1 MGVAVRKDR
10 RYTYQDYCGWPDE
23 ERWEIIDGVA
33 YNMSPA
39 PTVKHQRIVGQ
50 LLRKA
55 ADGFEARGCS
65 LFIAPTD
72 VVLDDFN
79 VVQPD
84 VFVVCDKNKIT
95 EKNIQGAPDLI
106 VEVISPSTGV
116 KDKRGKRNL
125 YEKVG
130 VKDYIII
137 FPEEEMVE
145 WYRLEEGRYS
155 TPQIFDWDETM
166 TLESFD
172 MELNLW
178 EIFGKEKAQE
188 PE

>member
-1 MGVAVRKDR
+1 MGLAVKKDR
-10 RYTYQDYCGWPDE
+10 RYTYQDYRSWPDE
-23 ERWEIIDGVA
+23 ERWEIIEGVA

-55 ADGFEARGCS
+55 AEGIEERGCS

-72 VVLDDFN
+72 VVFDDLN

-95 EKNIQGAPDLI
+95 EKNIKGVPDLI

-116 KDKRGKRNL
+116 KDKREKRNL

-130 VKDYIII
+130 VKDYFII
-137 FPEEEMVE
+137 FPEAELVE

-155 TPQIFDWDETM
+155 TPQIFNWDETM
-166 TLESFD
+166 RLASFD

-178 EIFGKEKAQE
+178 EVFEKERAAD
-188 PE
+188 